1 MAILEKE
8 IKSATHGKLRRF
20 TCDEYDKMGEARIL
34 GESDEL
40 IHGVVVVRGTMKPWR
55 WTCHDFDRMIKV
67 GILKREERVELV
79 EGEIITL
86 PPIGPEH
93 RSTMVDVVRVL
104 FKLEDAFGPDYYIM
118 PESQIRLTNDV
129 TLLPDV
135 AVAYGSRREYR
146 HRDPGPSDLRLVVE
160 VSNTSLR
167 SDRGRKYRLYA
178 QMGVP
183 EYWIINLKTSQLEVY
198 REPSGSGFA
207 APLIYEAGDVIE
219 PLFAPG
225 VAIAVADFLPASSQ

>member
-1 MAILEKE
+1 MAVLEKE
-8 IKSATHGKLRRF
+8 IRSVSHGKPRLF
-20 TCDEYDKMGEARIL
+20 TVDECYDMAKAGIL
-34 GESDEL
+34 GEGDQLME
-40 IHGVVVVRGTMKPWR
+40 GVVVVRGTMKPWR
-55 WTCHDFDRMIKV
+55 WTSHDFDRMTKA

-93 RSTMVDVVRVL
+93 RSTMVDVFRVL
-104 FKLEDAFGPDYYIM
+104 LKLEDAFGPDYYIM
-118 PESQIRLTNDV
+118 PESQIKLTNDV

-135 AVAYGSRREYR
+135 AVAYGSRSEYR
-146 HRDPGPSDLRLVVE
+146 HRDPRPSDLRLVVE
-160 VSNTSLR
+160 VSNSSLR
-167 SDRGRKYRLYA
+167 TDRARKYRLYA

-183 EYWIINLKTSQLEVY
+183 EYWIINLKTSELEVY

-207 APLIYEAGDVIE
+207 APVMYKAGDVVE

-225 VAIAVADFLPASSQ
+225 IAIAVADFLPG